1 MNTISPS
8 RARLTSLAGRL
19 LTLTAIIGLSG
30 AVLTGCST
38 SAEAVADNPNYTTEP
53 SDSFPVTVEH
63 QFGETVIPSEPQ
75 RVVVVG
81 LTEQDIL
88 LELGVTPIATTEW
101 YGEQPYAVWPWA
113 TGLLG
118 DAKPT
123 VLDQTDGLEFE
134 KIASLKPDLIVGT
147 NAGLTEDAYK
157 KLATIAPTVTGV
169 EGSGLYFSDW
179 QDQTRQVSKA
189 MGRSAEGEALID
201 GVESAYAEAAAAH
214 PEFAGLTASFSQG
227 VPYDGNIYVYPDGL
241 NTDFLTDL
249 GFVMTPGLE
258 KYAPE
263 EGQQALISPEN
274 MSLIDADVIVFAT
287 ESDDGVKEI
296 LDFGTT
302 SSLNAVTGGHAVFSN
317 PGLSGAIY
325 FLTPLSQKY
334 VLEKLVPRLVDAVN
348 GTAPQSVEG

>member
-1 MNTISPS
+1 MNVTSS
-8 RARLTSLAGRL
+8 GRRGAASVAARLLAVTATLALAG
-19 LTLTAIIGLSG
+19 G
-30 AVLTGCST
+30 ALAGCS
-38 SAEAVADNPNYTTEP
+38 SSSEAAAANPDYTTEP

-63 QFGETVIPSEPQ
+63 QFGETTIPAEPQ

-113 TGLLG
+113 ADLLG
-118 DAKPT
+118 DAEPT

-147 NAGLTEDAYK
+147 NAGLSEEDYE
-157 KLATIAPTVTGV
+157 KLSDIAPTVTSV
-169 EGSGLYFSDW
+169 EGSGLYFSSW
-179 QDQTRQVSKA
+179 QDQTRQVAKA
-189 MGRSAEGEALID
+189 VGRSAEGEELIE
-201 GVESAYAEAAAAH
+201 GVETAYAEAAAAH

-227 VPYDGNIYVYPDGL
+227 TPYDGNMYVYPDGL

-258 KYAPE
+258 EYAVD

-274 MSLIDADVIVFAT
+274 MGLIDADVIVFAT
-287 ESDDGVKEI
+287 ETAEGVDEV
-296 LDFGTT
+296 LNFGTT
-302 SSLNAVTGGHAVFSN
+302 SSLEAVTGGHAVFTD
-317 PGLSGAIY
+317 PELSGAIY
-325 FLTPLSQKY
+325 FLTPLSQKF

-348 GTAPQSVEG
+348 GDAPQSIEG